1 MHTPIIFFCYFS
13 FSKKRFQNLHRCFVL
28 HDLVPDFFLICRSS
42 CVSSTFCFCCHNL
55 QTPFHK
61 IDRYNHNLLSYSAF
75 LNWHTTISSDTH
87 LNRTSFFDAWV
98 SSPKQHHNKDTL
110 LFFAC
115 NKRRLYL
122 QTPQECQQFFYNR
135 FLALAKCQFAPF
147 DLRHFIFLPYL
158 NFVVAQK
165 RLTIINTVEK
175 RVEKI
180 EPPLENSNER
190 EKKIPA
196 PEFFSECRDFFLP
209 NRTKRDIIVV
219 AAKAVASPPLLF
231 WFKVGWFQSTLFLCL
246 FNDLVNQFKGFFFVV
261 TLQKCFD
268 GKQKRQKFK
277 PCHVL
282 FHASS
287 FLVLPR
293 YSWLGS
299 PLIHCIQY
307 TIS

>member
-13 FSKKRFQNLHRCFVL
+13 FSKKRFQNLHRCLIL
-28 HDLVPDFFLICRSS
+28 HDLVPDFFLTYRSN
-42 CVSSTFCFCCHNL
+42 CVSSTFCFCCHSL
-55 QTPFHK
+55 QTPSHK

-98 SSPKQHHNKDTL
+98 SSLKQHHNKDTR

-147 DLRHFIFLPYL
+147 DSASFRFPPVSKFCSDPE
-158 NFVVAQK
+158 

-175 RVEKI
+175 RVEKSN
-180 EPPLENSNER
+180 PLLKIQMNA
-190 EKKIPA
+190 KKSLHRS
-196 PEFFSECRDFFLP
+196 FFSECRDFFLP

-219 AAKAVASPPLLF
+219 AAKGGGKSALCCLGSRSVGFNRPYFFASLMTSSISSRAFSLLSLSKSALMESKSVKSSSRVMSSFMLPPF
-231 WFKVGWFQSTLFLCL
+231 SSCPGIRGWF
-246 FNDLVNQFKGFFFVV
+246 
-261 TLQKCFD
+261 
-268 GKQKRQKFK
+268 
-277 PCHVL
+277 
-282 FHASS
+282 
-287 FLVLPR
+287 
-293 YSWLGS
+293 S
-299 PLIHCIQY
+299 PIHYTQY